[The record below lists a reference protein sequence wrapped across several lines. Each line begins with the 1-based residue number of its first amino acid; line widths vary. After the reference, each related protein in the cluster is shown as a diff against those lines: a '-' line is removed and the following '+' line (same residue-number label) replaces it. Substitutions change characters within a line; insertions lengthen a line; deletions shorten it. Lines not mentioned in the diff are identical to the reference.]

1 MGGELLQQIHTPQDL
16 RRMRLTDLDLLAQE
30 IREEIVHTVAKVG
43 GHLASSL
50 GVVELTLALH
60 YVFDTP
66 KDRLIWD
73 VGHQTYAH
81 KLLTGRRE
89 NFHSLRQTGGI
100 CGFPRR
106 EESAY
111 DAFGTGHSGTSISAA
126 LGMAQARCLKG
137 ERYKVIAII
146 GDGSMTAGEA
156 FEGLNQAGAM
166 DKDLIVILNDNE
178 LSISPNVGALSAYLN
193 RLMTGQ
199 FATRF
204 REEIKSFLKHL
215 PAIGGSALKWIRY
228 AEESLKGF
236 FLPGLLFE
244 ELGFKYVGPLPG
256 HKLDSLIEN
265 FRNVKQ
271 LRGPILVHVLTTKGK
286 GYAPAERDPV
296 TFHGVGPFV
305 PETGEILNRKGKFLS
320 YTEVFGQTMVKL
332 AREVPCLVG
341 ITAAMPQGTGLDA
354 FAAEFPD
361 RFWDVGIA
369 EQHGITFAAGLAV
382 EGFIPVV
389 AIYSTFMQRAYDQ
402 VLHDVCLQNLP
413 VVLAMDRGGIVG
425 ADGPTHQGLFDFSY
439 LRHIP
444 NMIVMAPKDEN
455 ELQHML
461 KTAIRCG
468 RPVSLRYPR
477 GNGWKGLLD
486 EDIRELPIGKAEV
499 LRHGQD
505 LVIAA
510 IGSTVEPA
518 MEAAAQLHHRGIET
532 TVVNARFVKPLD
544 EELLCSLAKD
554 SQRVITVEEN
564 ALQGGF
570 GSAILEL
577 FEEKGISGI
586 QVKRIGI
593 PDNFVEHGSQGYL
606 RHKYGVDAEGILMAA
621 EELLKIRDP
630 KIASPLSKTSAP
642 NPPFSTSHSQLT

>member
-1 MGGELLQQIHTPQDL
+1 MSEFLKQIHSPSDL
-16 RRMRLTDLDLLAQE
+16 RQMRITDLAPLAKE
-30 IREEIVHTVAKVG
+30 IREEIIRTVSKVG

-66 KDRLIWD
+66 RDRLVWD

-81 KLLTGRRE
+81 KLITGRRE
-89 NFHSLRQTGGI
+89 SFHTLRQSGGI

-106 EESAY
+106 EESPF
-111 DAFGTGHSGTSISAA
+111 DTFGTGHSGTSISAA
-126 LGMAQARCLKG
+126 LGMAHARCLRG
-137 ERYKVIAII
+137 EDYKVIAVI

-199 FATRF
+199 LATHV
-204 REEIKSFLKHL
+204 REEVKSFLRRL
-215 PAIGGSALKWIRY
+215 PGIGGSALKVVKY

-256 HKLDSLIEN
+256 HKIESLIEN
-265 FRNVKQ
+265 FRNIKQ
-271 LRGPILVHVLTTKGK
+271 LHGPVLIHVLTTKGK
-286 GYAPAERDPV
+286 GYSPAEKDPV

-305 PETGEILNRKGKFLS
+305 AETGEILKSKGGCLS
-320 YTEVFGQTMVKL
+320 YTQVFGQTMVKL
-332 AREVPCLVG
+332 AREIPCLVG

-354 FAAEFPD
+354 FAAEFPA
-361 RFWDVGIA
+361 RFYDVGIA

-402 VLHDVCLQNLP
+402 ILHDVCLQNLP

-425 ADGPTHQGLFDFSY
+425 SDGPTHQGLFDFSY
-439 LRHIP
+439 LRHAP
-444 NMIVMAPKDEN
+444 NLIVMAPKDEN

-461 KTAIRCG
+461 KTAIQCG

-477 GNGWKGLLD
+477 GNGWRGFLD
-486 EDIRELPIGKAEV
+486 DEIKDLPIGKAEV
-499 LRHGQD
+499 LREGRD
-505 LVIAA
+505 LAILA
-510 IGSTVEPA
+510 IGSTVQA
-518 MEAAAQLHHRGIET
+518 AIEAASQLHQRGIES
-532 TVVNARFVKPLD
+532 TVVNARFIKPLD
-544 EELLCSLAKD
+544 ADLLGSLAAGIK
-554 SQRVITVEEN
+554 RVITVEEN

-570 GSAILEL
+570 GSAVLEL
-577 FEEKGISGI
+577 FEERGITGVQI
-586 QVKRIGI
+586 KRLGI
-593 PDNFVEHGSQGYL
+593 PDNFVEHGPQNYL
-606 RHKYGVDAEGILMAA
+606 RHKYGIDAEGILRAA
-621 EELLKIRDP
+621 EDFLKIRGP
-630 KIASPLSKTSAP
+630 ESGIRSSGSSARSSE
-642 NPPFSTSHSQLT
+642 FRLRS

>member
-1 MGGELLQQIHTPQDL
+1 MRYAFLTDMGDLLKQIQSPADL
-16 RRMRLTDLDLLAQE
+16 RRLQPADLPLLAQE
-30 IREEIVHTVAKVG
+30 IREEIIQAVSKVG

-66 KDRLIWD
+66 RDRIVWD

-81 KLLTGRRE
+81 KLITGRRE
-89 NFHSLRQTGGI
+89 NFHTLRQSGGI

-106 EESAY
+106 EESPY

-126 LGMAQARCLKG
+126 LGMAQARCLRG
-137 ERYKVIAII
+137 EDFKVIAVI

-166 DKDLIVILNDNE
+166 EKDLVVILNDNE
-178 LSISPNVGALSAYLN
+178 LSISPNVGALSSYLN

-199 FATRF
+199 LATHF
-204 REEIKSFLKHL
+204 REEIKAFLQKI
-215 PAIGGSALKWIRY
+215 PGIGRSALKWARY

-256 HKLDSLIEN
+256 HKIESLIEN
-265 FRNVKQ
+265 LRNIKQ
-271 LRGPILVHVLTTKGK
+271 LPGPILVHVLTTKGK
-286 GYAPAERDPV
+286 GYTPAEKDPV
-296 TFHGVGPFV
+296 TFHGVGPFIA
-305 PETGEILNRKGKFLS
+305 ETGEICNQKGGCLS
-320 YTEVFGQTMVKL
+320 YTEAFGQTMVKL
-332 AREVPCLVG
+332 ARKIPCLVG
-341 ITAAMPQGTGLDA
+341 ITAAMPQGTGLEG

-361 RFWDVGIA
+361 RFFDVGIA

-402 VLHDVCLQNLP
+402 ILHDVCLQNLP
-413 VVLAMDRGGIVG
+413 VVLALDRGGIVG
-425 ADGPTHQGLFDFSY
+425 ADGSTHQGLFDFSY

-444 NMIVMAPKDEN
+444 NLLVMAPKDEN

-461 KTAIRCG
+461 KTAVSCG

-477 GNGWKGLLD
+477 GNGWCGFLD
-486 EDIRELPIGKAEV
+486 EEAKEIPIGKAEV
-499 LRHGQD
+499 LRQGKD
-505 LVIAA
+505 LILLAV
-510 IGSTVEPA
+510 GSTVKA
-518 MEAAAQLHHRGIET
+518 ALEAASRLQNWEIDS

-544 EELLCSLAKD
+544 GELIGSLV
-554 SQRVITVEEN
+554 SECRRLITVEEN

-570 GSAILEL
+570 GSAVLEFL
-577 FEEKGISGI
+577 EEKGFNGV
-586 QVKRIGI
+586 QVKRLGI
-593 PDNFVEHGSQGYL
+593 PDNFVEHGSQDFL
-606 RHKYGVDAEGILMAA
+606 RKKYGIDAEGIVRAA
-621 EELLKIRDP
+621 EELLKIRD
-630 KIASPLSKTSAP
+630 SGFGMRS
-642 NPPFSTSHSQLT
+642 

>member
-1 MGGELLQQIHTPQDL
+1 MGELLKQIHNPSDL
-16 RRMRLTDLDLLAQE
+16 RHLRPTDLPRLAQE
-30 IREEIVHTVAKVG
+30 IREEIIRTVSKVG

-66 KDRLIWD
+66 RDRIVWD

-81 KLLTGRRE
+81 KLITGRQE
-89 NFHSLRQTGGI
+89 NFHTLRQSGGI

-126 LGMAQARCLKG
+126 LGMAQARCLRG
-137 ERYKVIAII
+137 EDYKVIAVI

-166 DKDLIVILNDNE
+166 DKNLIVVLNDNE
-178 LSISPNVGALSAYLN
+178 LSISPNVGALSSYLN

-199 FATRF
+199 FATHF
-204 REEIKSFLKHL
+204 REEIKNFLRKL
-215 PAIGGSALKWIRY
+215 PGIGGSALKWAKY
-228 AEESLKGF
+228 AEESFKGF

-256 HKLDSLIEN
+256 HTIDSLIEN
-265 FRNVKQ
+265 FRNIKQ

-286 GYAPAERDPV
+286 GYEPAEKDPV
-296 TFHGVGPFV
+296 TFHGVGPFQ
-305 PETGEILNRKGKFLS
+305 PETGEIRNHQGGCLS
-320 YTEVFGQTMVKL
+320 YTEAFGKTMVKL
-332 AREVPCLVG
+332 AREIPCLVG
-341 ITAAMPQGTGLDA
+341 ITAAMPQGTGLDP
-354 FAAEFPD
+354 FASEFPD
-361 RFWDVGIA
+361 RFFDVGIA
-369 EQHGITFAAGLAV
+369 EQHGITFAAGMAV

-402 VLHDVCLQNLP
+402 ILHDVCLQNLP
-413 VVLAMDRGGIVG
+413 VVLALDRGGIVG
-425 ADGPTHQGLFDFSY
+425 ADGSTHQGLFDFSY

-444 NMIVMAPKDEN
+444 NLVVMAPKDEN

-461 KTAIRCG
+461 KTATSCG

-477 GNGWKGLLD
+477 GNGWRGVLD
-486 EDIRELPIGKAEV
+486 EEIKELPVGKAEV
-499 LRHGQD
+499 LRTGKD
-505 LVIAA
+505 VILLA
-510 IGSTVEPA
+510 IGSVVKDA
-518 MEAAAQLHHRGIET
+518 LEAASRLQEQGVAA

-544 EELLCSLAKD
+544 AGLIVSLVAEC
-554 SQRVITVEEN
+554 RRLVTVEEN

-570 GSAILEL
+570 GSAVLEL
-577 FEEKGISGI
+577 LEEKGITGI
-586 QVKRIGI
+586 QIKRLGI
-593 PDNFVEHGSQGYL
+593 PDVFVEHGAQDEL
-606 RHKYGVDAEGILMAA
+606 RHKYGIDAEGIVRAA
-621 EELLKIRDP
+621 EELLRRP
-630 KIASPLSKTSAP
+630 
-642 NPPFSTSHSQLT
+642 

>member
-1 MGGELLQQIHTPQDL
+1 MGEFLKRIHSPSDL
-16 RRMRLTDLDLLAQE
+16 RQMPIADLVPLAQE
-30 IREEIVHTVAKVG
+30 IREEIIRTVSKAG

-66 KDRLIWD
+66 RDRLIWD

-81 KLLTGRRE
+81 KLITGRRE
-89 NFHSLRQTGGI
+89 TFHTLRQSGGI

-106 EESAY
+106 EESPF
-111 DAFGTGHSGTSISAA
+111 DTFGTGHSSTSISAA
-126 LGMAQARCLKG
+126 LGMAQARCLQG
-137 ERYKVIAII
+137 EDYKVIAVI

-166 DKDLIVILNDNE
+166 GKDLIVILNDNE

-199 FATRF
+199 LATHV
-204 REEIKSFLKHL
+204 REEIKSFLRRL
-215 PAIGGSALKWIRY
+215 PLVGGSALKVVKY

-244 ELGFKYVGPLPG
+244 ELGFKYVGPIPG
-256 HKLDSLIEN
+256 HKMDSLIEN
-265 FRNVKQ
+265 LRNIKK
-271 LRGPILVHVLTTKGK
+271 LHGPVLIHILTTKGK
-286 GYAPAERDPV
+286 GYPPAEKDPV

-305 PETGEILNRKGKFLS
+305 PETGEILKPKDGCLS
-320 YTEVFGQTMVKL
+320 YTQVFGQTMVNL
-332 AREVPCLVG
+332 AREIPCLVG

-361 RFWDVGIA
+361 RFYDVGIA

-402 VLHDVCLQNLP
+402 ILHDVCLQNLP

-425 ADGPTHQGLFDFSY
+425 SDGPTHQGLFDFSY
-439 LRHIP
+439 LRHAP
-444 NMIVMAPKDEN
+444 NLTVMAPKDEN

-461 KTAIRCG
+461 KTAVHCKG
-468 RPVSLRYPR
+468 PVSLRYPR
-477 GNGWKGLLD
+477 GNGWRGFLD
-486 EDIRELPIGKAEV
+486 EEIKQLPIGKAEV
-499 LRHGQD
+499 LREGRD
-505 LVIAA
+505 LAILA
-510 IGSTVEPA
+510 IGSTVQAA
-518 MEAAAQLHHRGIET
+518 MEAASQLHHRGIES
-532 TVVNARFVKPLD
+532 TVVNARFIKPLD
-544 EELLCSLAKD
+544 ADLLSSLAADIK
-554 SQRVITVEEN
+554 RVITVEEN

-570 GSAILEL
+570 GSAVLEL
-577 FEEKGISGI
+577 LEERGVTGI
-586 QVKRIGI
+586 QIKRLGI
-593 PDNFVEHGSQGYL
+593 PDNFVEHGSQSHL
-606 RHKYGVDAEGILMAA
+606 RHKYGIDAQGILRAA
-621 EELLKIRDP
+621 EALLKV
-630 KIASPLSKTSAP
+630 
-642 NPPFSTSHSQLT
+642 PPSEPGVRN

>member
-1 MGGELLQQIHTPQDL
+1 MGDLLKQIQNPSDL
-16 RRMRLTDLDLLAQE
+16 RRLPSADLTPLAEE
-30 IREEIVHTVAKVG
+30 IREEIVQAVSKVG

-66 KDRLIWD
+66 RDRIVWD

-81 KLLTGRRE
+81 KLITGRRE
-89 NFHSLRQTGGI
+89 NFRTLRQSGGI

-106 EESAY
+106 EESPY

-126 LGMAQARCLKG
+126 LGMAQARCLRG
-137 ERYKVIAII
+137 EDFKVIAVI

-166 DKDLIVILNDNE
+166 EKDLIVILNDNE
-178 LSISPNVGALSAYLN
+178 LSISPNVGALSSYLN

-199 FATRF
+199 FATHF
-204 REEIKSFLKHL
+204 REEIKSFLRKI
-215 PAIGGSALKWIRY
+215 PGIGSSALKWARY

-256 HKLDSLIEN
+256 HKIDSLIEN
-265 FRNVKQ
+265 FRNIKQ
-271 LRGPILVHVLTTKGK
+271 LPGPILVHVLTTKGK
-286 GYAPAERDPV
+286 GYPPAEKDPV
-296 TFHGVGPFV
+296 MFHGVGPFIA
-305 PETGEILNRKGKFLS
+305 ETGEIRKAKGGCLS
-320 YTEVFGQTMVKL
+320 YTEAFGQTMVKL
-332 AREVPCLVG
+332 ARQIPCLVG
-341 ITAAMPQGTGLDA
+341 ITAAMPQGTGLEG

-361 RFWDVGIA
+361 RFFDVGIA

-413 VVLAMDRGGIVG
+413 VVLALDRGGIVG
-425 ADGPTHQGLFDFSY
+425 ADGSTHQGLFDFSY

-444 NMIVMAPKDEN
+444 NLVVMAPKDEN

-461 KTAIRCG
+461 KTAISCG
-468 RPVSLRYPR
+468 QPASLRYPR
-477 GNGWKGLLD
+477 GNGWRGFLD
-486 EDIRELPIGKAEV
+486 EEAKELPVGKGEV
-499 LRHGQD
+499 LRQGKD
-505 LVIAA
+505 LILLA
-510 IGSTVEPA
+510 IGSTVKA
-518 MEAAAQLHHRGIET
+518 ALQAASRLQSRGVEAS
-532 TVVNARFVKPLD
+532 VVNARFLKPLD
-544 EELLCSLAKD
+544 SELICSLAVD
-554 SQRVITVEEN
+554 CPRLISVEEN

-570 GSAILEL
+570 GSAVLEL
-577 FEEKGISGI
+577 LEEKGMTGVE
-586 QVKRIGI
+586 VKRLGI
-593 PDNFVEHGSQGYL
+593 PDVFVEHGAQEFL
-606 RHKYGVDAEGILMAA
+606 RHKYGIDAEAIVQAA
-621 EELLKIRDP
+621 EALLKVRNVECGMR
-630 KIASPLSKTSAP
+630 S
-642 NPPFSTSHSQLT
+642 